1 MMKGSD
7 MMEYQ
12 WMEIQPSAPITKTS
26 PIEFHISNT
35 GQFMLDMKK
44 TRIAVKIKVN
54 NTKLNGPVSST
65 SVEKYATPVNLTL
78 QSLFDQVG
86 IYWQNVLVSRTDN
99 YPYKAMFDVLLN
111 TSREEAES
119 IMGTQLF
126 YTDTEGAMEVI
137 DPFSAPVNVGLY
149 ERDARSKNGQ
159 IIDLV
164 GPLYV
169 DVLHQ
174 NNLLP
179 DKVNLRIKLSQT
191 NNDFRL
197 MSNNTEAS
205 LEIIDAK
212 LWVYFAKFKNTI
224 PLPISYNFMQSEM
237 YAHTLSVGN
246 QSLRLD
252 NIYQGRI
259 PSRIIM
265 ALVSTKAMVG
275 DMSKNPFNFQHFNV
289 NYLDVIVNGKSL
301 PLDRPLEP
309 DFEKGQCSMAYYTL
323 FDNGCPC
330 IITPKKFQN
339 GYTMYQFFPTTI
351 KEGGNVR
358 IELHFAK
365 PLTETV
371 TLIIYASFP
380 KTYKI
385 DASRSVL

>member
-54 NTKLNGPVSST
+54 NPQPKKASDPPANAASIAD
-65 SVEKYATPVNLTL
+65 EKCATPVNLTL

-111 TSREEAES
+111 TSSEEAES
-119 IMGTQLF
+119 IMGTQLY
-126 YTDTEGAMEVI
+126 YTDTEGAMDSVI
-137 DPFSAPVNVGLY
+137 PISGPVNVGLY
-149 ERDARSKNGQ
+149 ERDARAKNGQ

-197 MSNNTEAS
+197 MSNNTEAT

-301 PLDRPLEP
+301 PLDRPLEV
-309 DFEKGQCSMAYYTL
+309 DFENGQCSMA
-323 FDNGCPC
+323 
-330 IITPKKFQN
+330 
-339 GYTMYQFFPTTI
+339 
-351 KEGGNVR
+351 
-358 IELHFAK
+358 
-365 PLTETV
+365 
-371 TLIIYASFP
+371 
-380 KTYKI
+380 
-385 DASRSVL
+385 